1 MIADNDFDH
10 WMALIG
16 KLWAPDTKTIVDFL
30 PEIVAV
36 IKSTKSATVAEAGLF
51 TVLFSPKVRN
61 HSRIVK
67 LLTPSMRHPG
77 IPCNQIVR

>member
-10 WMALIG
+10 WMALTG

-36 IKSTKSATVAEAGLF
+36 IKSTK
-51 TVLFSPKVRN
+51 
-61 HSRIVK
+61 
-67 LLTPSMRHPG
+67 
-77 IPCNQIVR
+77 